1 MKMMNNKRVY
11 LMVFTLLAA
20 MVLAEAGQAQIISK
34 TGTSS
39 AQFLMIP
46 VGTRSAALG
55 GAATASVADA
65 SAMYWNPGALALID
79 RRQVSIEHSEWFADL
94 RHNHL
99 GVILPLGQAGV
110 VGLNVISLT
119 MDDMEETTFEQQ
131 DGTGRMFGAYSY
143 AVGVSYARYLMSN
156 FTIGATVRYI
166 NETIW
171 NSSSSGLA
179 VDLGTTYVTPF
190 DGLRFG
196 VRIANFG
203 PKMAITGPDLRTT
216 VDIDPGS
223 EGNNPQVGARL
234 DTKGFDLPL
243 MLQVGLAWDGYTSD
257 MLRATIMADGLSP
270 SDNNQSVNVGLEL
283 AFLEERVAVQ
293 AGLPELFLGDDRMYE
308 FSVGGQVNYEMNPG
322 LGFSVGYA
330 MLSHKYL
337 GLTNRFSVKLSF

>member
-1 MKMMNNKRVY
+1 MKMMNKQSTYITVI
-11 LMVFTLLAA
+11 TLLAA
-20 MVLAEAGQAQIISK
+20 LLAADVAQGQIISK

-55 GAATASVADA
+55 GAATATVNDA
-65 SAMYWNPGALALID
+65 SAMYWNPGALALVN
-79 RRQVSIEHSEWFADL
+79 RTQVSIEHSEWFADL

-99 GVILPLGQAGV
+99 GVVLPMGGAGV
-110 VGLNVISLT
+110 LGLNVISLS

-143 AVGVSYARYLMSN
+143 AVGVTYARYLMSN
-156 FTIGATVRYI
+156 FTIGASVKFI

-171 NSSSSGLA
+171 NSSSSSVA

-190 DGLRFG
+190 DGIRFG

-223 EGNNPQVGARL
+223 AGNNPQVGARL

-257 MLRATIMADGLSP
+257 MFRATIMADGISP
-270 SDNNQSVNVGLEL
+270 SDANQSVNVGLEL

-293 AGLPELFLGDDRMYE
+293 AGLPELLLGDDRMYE
-308 FSVGGQVNYEMNPG
+308 FTVGGLVNYELNPG
-322 LGFSVGYA
+322 MGFSVGYA
-330 MLSHKYL
+330 MLSHKFL
-337 GLTNRFSVKLSF
+337 GLTNRFSLKLSF